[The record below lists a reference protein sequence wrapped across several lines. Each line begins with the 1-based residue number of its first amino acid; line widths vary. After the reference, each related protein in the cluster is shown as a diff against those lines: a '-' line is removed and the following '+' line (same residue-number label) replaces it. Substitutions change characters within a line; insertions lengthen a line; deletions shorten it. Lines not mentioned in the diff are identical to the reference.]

1 MNFKYIKTKIYLIIK
16 VISFVLIS
24 SVISLELANIYLI
37 SNKIHLPSALNPIF
51 WIGRF
56 AVIAHLIEATI
67 AGFYATSKQKMVVQ
81 YAIYTFFV
89 GTVGLL
95 ELFEREEDNPLS

>member
-1 MNFKYIKTKIYLIIK
+1 MNFKYIKQKIYPIIK
-16 VISFVLIS
+16 VISIVLIS
-24 SVISLELANIYLI
+24 SVIGLELGNIYLI
-37 SNKIHLPSALNPIF
+37 TNQINLPSTVNPIF

-56 AVIAHLIEATI
+56 AVVAHLIEAAI
-67 AGFYATSKQKMVVQ
+67 AGFYATSKQKQPVQ

-95 ELFEREEDNPLS
+95 ELFEQEE